1 MLRDR
6 HRHQG
11 HHRSHVPSPH
21 TALTAL
27 PPAEQQTLKD
37 LLIWSL
43 SLLPEREQVTILR
56 AILTPRVCRALT
68 GPTASPC

>member
-11 HHRSHVPSPH
+11 RHIPH
-21 TALTAL
+21 AAPPPPGLAAL
-27 PPAEQQTLKD
+27 PPAEQQTLKE

-43 SLLPEREQVTILR
+43 SLMPEREQVTILR
-56 AILTPRVCRALT
+56 AILTPRVCRALAR
-68 GPTASPC
+68 PQASPC

>member
-6 HRHQG
+6 HHHQG
-11 HHRSHVPSPH
+11 HHLSH
-21 TALTAL
+21 TAPPPPGLAAL

-43 SLLPEREQVTILR
+43 SLMPEREQVTILR
-56 AILTPRVCRALT
+56 TILTPRVCRALAQ
-68 GPTASPC
+68 PTASSC

>member
-6 HRHQG
+6 QHHQD
-11 HHRSHVPSPH
+11 HHLSHVPLRPPGL
-21 TALTAL
+21 AAL

-43 SLLPEREQVTILR
+43 SLMPERDQVTILR
-56 AILTPRVCRALT
+56 AILTPCVCQALAQ
-68 GPTASPC
+68 PTTNPC